1 MSEKKG
7 SDSDFP
13 MENSDAFNGNGADG
27 TDEVLSFGERKKND
41 ELAAQLENTKNEYLY
56 LKAEFENYK
65 RNAIKERSDLVRFGA
80 ERLIRDLLGVLDNF
94 ERALEIKTTAENF
107 PNFVK
112 GIEMTSA
119 ELKSLLLRHGVQEVD
134 TMGKPFDPHLHEAL
148 GAEESSAVPEGMIS
162 KIFKKPYK
170 LHEKLVRP
178 GQVMVAKKPSQ

>member
-65 RNAIKERSDLVRFGA
+65 RRTARERIELFKTANQEV
-80 ERLIRDLLGVLDNF
+80 LLALLPVLDDF
-94 ERALEIKTTAENF
+94 DRA
-107 PNFVK
+107 
-112 GIEMTSA
+112 
-119 ELKSLLLRHGVQEVD
+119 
-134 TMGKPFDPHLHEAL
+134 
-148 GAEESSAVPEGMIS
+148 
-162 KIFKKPYK
+162 
-170 LHEKLVRP
+170 
-178 GQVMVAKKPSQ
+178 